1 MKTGFYIFQTFN
13 ISEIIYY
20 KNGYVFFE
28 KNNIDKYDFQFN
40 LKNRYIPHISTN
52 NFNIAII
59 DDLLN
64 FDDNIDFLQL
74 DIKNNSII
82 VKTIYDKI
90 NNDMLIYK
98 N

>member
-1 MKTGFYIFQTFN
+1 MKAGFYIFQTLN

-20 KNGYVFFE
+20 RNGYVFFE
-28 KNNIDKYDFQFN
+28 KNIIDKHDFQFN
-40 LKNRYIPHISTN
+40 LESRYIPHISTN
-52 NFNIAII
+52 NFNVAIL

-64 FDDNIDFLQL
+64 FDKSIDFLQL

-82 VKTIYDKI
+82 VKTMYEKI